1 MQATLQFE
9 LPDEQDEFDHAVNGR
24 KYASVLWYLDDYLRT
39 RLKYEEG
46 LSQDAYD
53 ALQATRD
60 KLRELTQEN
69 NIELG

>member
-9 LPDEQDEFDHAVNGR
+9 LPDEQYEFDQAVNGH
-24 KYASVLWYLDDYLRT
+24 KYASVLWHLDQHLRN

-53 ALQATRD
+53 ALQHTRD
-60 KLRELTQEN
+60 HLRQLTQEAN
-69 NIELG
+69 LDLG

>member
-1 MQATLQFE
+1 MQATLQFK
-9 LPDEQDEFDHAVNGR
+9 LPDEQHEFDHAVNGH
-24 KYASVLWYLDDYLRT
+24 KYASVLWHLDQYLRS

>member
-9 LPDEQDEFDHAVNGR
+9 LPDEQHEFDKAVNGH
-24 KYASVLWYLDDYLRT
+24 KYASVLWYLDDHLRS

-60 KLRELTQEN
+60 KLRELTQEY